1 MYLHFSSTARPGASC
16 GVGKSRR
23 SDQNSESGMSR
34 RPGKFN
40 KVGNLIVNSRG
51 RARYDFA
58 LRETF
63 FFFREPHVTSLRVS
77 PTTNSVLPPPPANST
92 RVQLSRF
99 PHRNFPSR
107 PRAAFHL
114 RPIPQS
120 RLSCY
125 FLECVWATEDFSP
138 PTSSGAAPAVA
149 FPKTMRILR
158 YARLALQPLLVF
170 PKRIE

>member
-1 MYLHFSSTARPGASC
+1 MHVTISRYEKPSSFFASRT
-16 GVGKSRR
+16 SRR
-23 SDQNSESGMSR
+23 YACLLPRILSS
-34 RPGKFN
+34 
-40 KVGNLIVNSRG
+40 
-51 RARYDFA
+51 
-58 LRETF
+58 
-63 FFFREPHVTSLRVS
+63 
-77 PTTNSVLPPPPANST
+77 PPPPANST

-170 PKRIE
+170 PKRIEWRESSPWISSASVSPSPEREHFKK